1 MAISRCLKTTNY
13 LNIIFGQQMAGM
25 VTSQT
30 RGNNFQTMV
39 KKLKLVPDTE
49 VLNPTEQNNPG

>member
-1 MAISRCLKTTNY
+1 
-13 LNIIFGQQMAGM
+13 M

-49 VLNPTEQNNPG
+49 VINPTEQNNPGQTLIYLVPEMKVKIISNQNYDF